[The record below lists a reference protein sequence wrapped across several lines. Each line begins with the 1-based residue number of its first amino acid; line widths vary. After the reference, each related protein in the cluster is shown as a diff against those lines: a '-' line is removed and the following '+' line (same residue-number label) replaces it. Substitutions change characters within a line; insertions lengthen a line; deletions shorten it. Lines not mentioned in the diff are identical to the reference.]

1 MMFIKVTT
9 RLWSLSSR
17 PTEFRKFPCVVRC
30 CYTTSNSND
39 DDEDDASNRT
49 FQRRPDPSLM
59 DDTTNTPPD
68 WDTIS
73 AVVYP
78 NVITELQENLLSSI
92 LSAKFQR
99 SVHCFLSH
107 MVKCFVRCAPKSDL
121 LRFFPQKMP
130 PTFYT
135 LSFEQTTLRTRTLGF
150 RHSKV

>member
-30 CYTTSNSND
+30 YYYTSNSND
-39 DDEDDASNRT
+39 DDDACNRT
-49 FQRRPDPSLM
+49 VQRRPDPSLM
-59 DDTTNTPPD
+59 DDTTNSPPD

-99 SVHCFLSH
+99 SVHCCFCH
-107 MVKCFVRCAPKSDL
+107 MYGEVILF
-121 LRFFPQKMP
+121 
-130 PTFYT
+130 
-135 LSFEQTTLRTRTLGF
+135 
-150 RHSKV
+150 